1 MTLVNDKTIFKAF
14 FVELWPF
21 CIFVLLQ
28 TNSNIDW
35 DGIKGSVSNKGRI
48 KGECSIADYHK
59 IISHWHG
66 RQVCLWNPYMQIHS
80 DNAKMSAADIQ
91 PLLNALDEHEKKVKT
106 DYIQL
111 KLRINKDSQTTM
123 KLRIRGALLSAKT
136 TFATSSNSTSVLLL
150 GNRQ

>member
-1 MTLVNDKTIFKAF
+1 
-14 FVELWPF
+14 
-21 CIFVLLQ
+21 
-28 TNSNIDW
+28 
-35 DGIKGSVSNKGRI
+35 
-48 KGECSIADYHK
+48 
-59 IISHWHG
+59 
-66 RQVCLWNPYMQIHS
+66 MQIHS